1 MAKISDYS
9 IQDILAAIGVETMR
23 SGNNVVCRCPIC
35 KTGEPL
41 KKDNFE
47 AQINDNSETPT
58 LYCHACGKAYTRTEL
73 IKELNLYNV
82 LDIPEYDETR
92 RFEKKENIKPAT
104 VTPAETDINEIDR
117 LLTAEIPP
125 ILWGKD
131 ANSFKNIKLTQ
142 YAGQNR
148 LLITA
153 PNSSTITRNAGS
165 IKWKWNGQQPVFS
178 RFTNKQLI
186 FLASGVAEWLI
197 LDWLGFDY
205 IVLPSDAKKTAL
217 IDFKAQLQNKAVII
231 LPDHDKSGSFD
242 KVIEAVKAIVE
253 GVHVVDFYDDKDFRD
268 YCRRTA
274 PSFDN
279 KPQFIDSLLYNI
291 FIEIGGNDSAEIVS
305 EIDIYNL
312 ILKSKPS
319 KPAEYINEFDEYL
332 ITNLIKY
339 KKPIISIRVM
349 GLKIQYRGIT
359 GLIGATSAGKTDI
372 ALQLAEEHANIDG
385 HISLYLYYEGLPDE
399 LAERAEKKKI
409 TGNNIY
415 AINNLT
421 DFKVIEK
428 FINTFKNKK
437 ILIITDY
444 YQTFAWNLLIL
455 SSNKNASIRDFTTQI
470 FIEQN
475 KLRIKYDNV
484 CFFNIFSMNNDTIK
498 ETGRQQSVHPA
509 AVLNGA
515 KEDGNIQY
523 QVDYAYAILFSDE
536 INGDY
541 KLSRYDQFGKI
552 KPYIKLATAK
562 PNKVGIESGNPVYE
576 WEDGRFK
583 LIDVDSEI
591 EKERQY
597 FEKKNAKLLQKDIPW
612 EIA

>member
-1 MAKISDYS
+1 MNKISDYS
-9 IQDILAAIGVETMR
+9 ISDILQAAGIETKKIGNTT
-23 SGNNVVCRCPIC
+23 VCRCPIC
-35 KTGEPL
+35 HFGETL
-41 KKDNFE
+41 KSGQHE
-47 AQINDNSETPT
+47 AQINDNQTVPT
-58 LYCHACGKAYTRTEL
+58 LVCHSCGKAYTRTEL
-73 IKELNLYNV
+73 IDKLDLYSILNIGKYE
-82 LDIPEYDETR
+82 P
-92 RFEKKENIKPAT
+92 KP
-104 VTPAETDINEIDR
+104 TPAPAPAIDNKEIER

-125 ILWGKD
+125 VLWDKD
-131 ANSFKNIKLTQ
+131 AKSFKNIKLTKWN
-142 YAGQNR
+142 GENR
-148 LLITA
+148 LLISS
-153 PNSSTITRNAGS
+153 PNGSTITRNAGLV
-165 IKWKWNGQQPVFS
+165 KWKWQGSQPIFNRLTGKSLV
-178 RFTNKQLI
+178 
-186 FLASGVAEWLI
+186 FLASGIAEWLA

-205 IVLPSDAKKTAL
+205 IVLPSDSKKAGL
-217 IDFKAQLQNKAVII
+217 PDFKEQLNGKAVIV
-231 LPDHDKSGSFD
+231 LPDHDKSGSFN
-242 KVIEAVKAIVE
+242 KVIETVKQIAE
-253 GVHVVDFYDDKDFRD
+253 RVHIIGFYNDHDFRD
-268 YCRRTA
+268 YCRRIA
-274 PSFDN
+274 PAFDT
-279 KPQFIDSLLYNI
+279 KEQFIDSLFYNI
-291 FIEIGGNDSAEIVS
+291 FIELGGNDGAETITES
-305 EIDIYNL
+305 DICNL
-312 ILKSKPS
+312 ISEPKT
-319 KPAEYINEFDEYL
+319 AETANEFDEYL

-339 KKPIISIRVM
+339 KKPIISVRVM

-444 YQTFAWNLLIL
+444 YQTFAWNLLVL
-455 SSNKNASIRDFTTQI
+455 SGSKNASIRDFTTQI

-475 KLRIKYDNV
+475 KLRVKYDNV

-509 AVLNGA
+509 AVLTGA

-583 LIDVDSEI
+583 LIDVDAEI

-597 FEKKNAKLLQKDIPW
+597 FEKKNAKLLQEDIY
-612 EIA
+612 ENEYEKAGF